1 MILWVNSLHMNQIQ
15 LSDFDQRLM
24 NLHTMGSFSITPTCY
39 GSLIQ
44 TKYMPMDSHFFKFS

>member
-44 TKYMPMDSHFFKFS
+44 TKCMPMDSHFFKFS